1 MENILVDA
9 GPLIA
14 LFDRSDRHHEKVISF
29 LKAFRG
35 QLLTTWP
42 VITETLHMLDFNV
55 EVQIDFMRWM
65 QLSGIKLVEL
75 GHGDWVRLIE
85 LTEKYADIPMDLADA
100 TLIIVSDM
108 LDLKKILTIDSDF
121 YVYRNIRKEY
131 LQNVLV

>member
-75 GHGDWVRLIE
+75 GHGDWERLIE

>member
-65 QLSGIKLVEL
+65 QLIGIKLVEL
-75 GHGDWVRLIE
+75 GHGDWERLIE